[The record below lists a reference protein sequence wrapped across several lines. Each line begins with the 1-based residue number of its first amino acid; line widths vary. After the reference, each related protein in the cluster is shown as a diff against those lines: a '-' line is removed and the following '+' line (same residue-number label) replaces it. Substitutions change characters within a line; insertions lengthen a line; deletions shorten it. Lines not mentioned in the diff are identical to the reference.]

1 MCLPP
6 RVSEHTT
13 SIAEIPECH
22 LDSDNGILKSTTGY
36 YLTY

>member
-1 MCLPP
+1 MGLPP